1 MQQRYEA
8 VLFDFDG
15 VIVDSEPVH
24 YRCWCE
30 VLATIGITFDWD
42 YYHQNFIG
50 VSDRRMAEELGAMA
64 DPPRAAEEI
73 YALYPRKTEIFR
85 ERMQHELPFAA
96 GIAELLP
103 QLHAYKLAVVSSSRA
118 SEVAPV
124 LIAGGLMDRLDTT
137 VFGDDVT
144 RHKPDPE
151 PYLKAASLLGVTRA
165 LVVEDSEAGQAS
177 GLAAGFDVVRIPTPD
192 QTAELVRRHLGL
204 L

>member
-1 MQQRYEA
+1 
-8 VLFDFDG
+8 
-15 VIVDSEPVH
+15 
-24 YRCWCE
+24 
-30 VLATIGITFDWD
+30 
-42 YYHQNFIG
+42 
-50 VSDRRMAEELGAMA
+50 
-64 DPPRAAEEI
+64 
-73 YALYPRKTEIFR
+73 
-85 ERMQHELPFAA
+85 
-96 GIAELLP
+96 
-103 QLHAYKLAVVSSSRA
+103 
-118 SEVAPV
+118 V
-124 LIAGGLMDRLDTT
+124 LIAGGLMERLDTT